1 MTTPPILNGQI
12 IGRTER
18 ATRALLD
25 RQLEPIGLSFPE
37 WVTLNQLV
45 AGGGQVDG
53 HELTVQ
59 VARGLRVSHDDAV
72 GALAGLVDAG
82 LATRTAEGMSSV
94 SPSGERTYMEVSNGI
109 AAIARH
115 LYGDL
120 PEADLAV
127 AARVLETVT
136 GRADELLQ
144 AVPAGLR

>member
-1 MTTPPILNGQI
+1 MITPPTLNGQI
-12 IGRTER
+12 IGRAER
-18 ATRALLD
+18 ATRALLE
-25 RQLEPIGLSFPE
+25 RLLEPIGLSFPQ
-37 WVTLNQLV
+37 WATLNMLIT
-45 AGGGQVDG
+45 GGGQVDG

-82 LATRTAEGMSSV
+82 LAIRTPEGVATV
-94 SPSGERTYMEVSNGI
+94 SRSGEQTFMEVSDGI
-109 AAIARH
+109 AEIARH

-120 PEADLAV
+120 LEADLAV

-144 AVPAGLR
+144 TAPAGIR